1 MRQRRLMN
9 QINVV
14 PYIDVMLVL
23 LVIFMVTAPMIQ
35 TGTINVPSAGQVSAP
50 PTQAIVIEVKA
61 DGALAL
67 RASTS
72 GTSRPV
78 SNTEFQRAISEALAK
93 NAEQSFLVAAD
104 SKLPYQKVI
113 DVLEAARNAG
123 VQKISLQTQSSTA
136 SR

>member
-1 MRQRRLMN
+1 M
-9 QINVV
+9 
-14 PYIDVMLVL
+14 
-23 LVIFMVTAPMIQ
+23 
-35 TGTINVPSAGQVSAP
+35 
-50 PTQAIVIEVKA
+50 
-61 DGALAL
+61 
-67 RASTS
+67 
-72 GTSRPV
+72 